1 MKSRYFFILVIL
13 ALIFVSC
20 EGEFIPKDNSITL
33 IEPDGLCEGGVST
46 TNNRLEIPF
55 SWSVDS
61 ETGFEEFSI
70 QLIREDDNSTSNY
83 NVSGIKLD
91 TIITLERGKNYQWSI
106 IGRLNSGE
114 EIPTTKQGFFSESEP
129 ILDVLPLPS
138 KISFRTTIN
147 EFVVTWSNDREN
159 IDNLSYDVFLS
170 NKFETNEIIEDVT
183 VLTYNQRGTTRSE
196 SDSKEE
202 TIPLN
207 ELSSGDYY
215 IFRIQTNKTEDGITN
230 STNSYLKISKS

>member
-1 MKSRYFFILVIL
+1 MKSRYSSILVIL

-83 NVSGIKLD
+83 NVSGTKLD
-91 TIITLERGKNYQWSI
+91 TIITLERGKNYLWSI

-114 EIPTTKQGFFSESEP
+114 EIPTTQQGFFSESEP
-129 ILDVLPLPS
+129 ILDILPS
-138 KISFRTTIN
+138 PSEITVENRANSFY
-147 EFVVTWSNDREN
+147 VTWSNEN
-159 IDNLSYDVFLS
+159 EDQENLSYIISLS
-170 NKFETNEIIEDVT
+170 DKIDAGSIIEDVT
-183 VLTYNQRGTTRSE
+183 QLNYTKRGDTRFE
-196 SDSKEE
+196 TDSKEE
-202 TIPLN
+202 SILKSGI
-207 ELSSGDYY
+207 ELGDY
-215 IFRIQTNKTEDGITN
+215 IIRLETIKTENGIDN
-230 STNSYLKISKS
+230 SVNTYSRFSY